1 MKPSF
6 NYFIGKS
13 TAAIYKLCIG
23 KGNAKE
29 RLIESE
35 LEIRSALRAPV
46 PDELMPLK
54 NKIKHNLLYS
64 GQGASGAAKGS
75 IARSLLGKRNS
86 TASKFIADIIR
97 LHLEVEAYMKYS
109 SRN

>member
-1 MKPSF
+1 MNSSF
-6 NYFIGKS
+6 HYFIGKS
-13 TAAIYKLCIG
+13 SAAIYKLCIG

-54 NKIKHNLLYS
+54 NKIKQNLLYS
-64 GQGASGAAKGS
+64 GQGASGGEKGS
-75 IARSLLGKRNS
+75 IARSLIGKRNS

-97 LHLEVEAYMKYS
+97 LHQEVEAYIKYS
-109 SRN
+109 DGS

>member
-1 MKPSF
+1 MNPSF

-13 TAAIYKLCIG
+13 SAAIYKICIG

-35 LEIRSALRAPV
+35 LEIRCALRAPV
-46 PDELMPLK
+46 PDELISLK
-54 NKIKHNLLYS
+54 NKIKKNLLYS
-64 GQGASGAAKGS
+64 GQGEGGAAEGS

-97 LHLEVEAYMKYS
+97 LHHEVEAYIKYS
-109 SRN
+109 SHN